1 MGHLVGD
8 VLISSGVIAYLGA
21 FTVHYRNSCINSW
34 LSLLKQFEVNCAT
47 NFSLKEVLG
56 DDVKIRDWQL
66 NELPTDDFSTDNAI
80 ILENSKRWP
89 LMIDPQMQANI
100 WIRKSEERL
109 GILKPTQSGV
119 EISRILE
126 TSIPYGKPILLEDCG

>member
-1 MGHLVGD
+1 M
-8 VLISSGVIAYLGA
+8 
-21 FTVHYRNSCINSW
+21 
-34 LSLLKQFEVNCAT
+34 
-47 NFSLKEVLG
+47 KEVLG

-109 GILKPTQSGV
+109 GVLKPTQSGI

-126 TSIPYGKPILLEDCG
+126 TSIPYGKPILL